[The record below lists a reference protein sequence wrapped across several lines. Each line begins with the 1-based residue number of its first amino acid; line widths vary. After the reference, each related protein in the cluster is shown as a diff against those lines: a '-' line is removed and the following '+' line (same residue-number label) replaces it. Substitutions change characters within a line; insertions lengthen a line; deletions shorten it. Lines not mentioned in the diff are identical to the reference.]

1 VEVNVSKNRDKP
13 NDISNTNQQLIK
25 RIHTSGKMNWL
36 GHRKSDATAKL
47 DEMLLMGATIDEL
60 KAIRGAIDDHIYHL
74 RREHGLEILDDGEI
88 YRFISKK

>member
-1 VEVNVSKNRDKP
+1 MSINRDIP

-36 GHRKSDATAKL
+36 GHRKTDATAKL

-60 KAIRGAIDDHIYHL
+60 KAIRGAIDEHIYHL
-74 RREHGLEILDDGEI
+74 RREYGLTIMTDGGI
-88 YRFISKK
+88 YRIAPS